1 MLYHA
6 KKKPYVR
13 MFSMDQSPFKMNTA
27 SGNCYLVR
35 QFKILTFC
43 LEKMDEDGREGK
55 SSLPKFNYY
64 TSLMVLGC
72 GIGSLGIWKGTII
85 AQRYI
90 QVLDQH
96 IFPCR

>member
-1 MLYHA
+1 
-6 KKKPYVR
+6 
-13 MFSMDQSPFKMNTA
+13 
-27 SGNCYLVR
+27 
-35 QFKILTFC
+35 
-43 LEKMDEDGREGK
+43 MDEDGREGK
-55 SSLPKFNYY
+55 SSLPKFNDY

-85 AQRYI
+85 AQKYI